1 MSSLRGWWRRKTRP
15 KKVGECWNCDSSGEI
30 NANIAPYL
38 WVLRG
43 DKLQQGARKSVQV
56 RL

>member
-1 MSSLRGWWRRKTRP
+1 MKTRL
-15 KKVGECWNCDSSGEI
+15 KKEGECWNCDSSGEI

-43 DKLQQGARKSVQV
+43 DKVQQGARKSVQV

>member
-1 MSSLRGWWRRKTRP
+1 MSSLRGRWRRKQL